1 MRGEKDPSP
10 LSLGGRTISIT
21 RRSFL
26 KTAALA
32 PLALSGVGRA
42 APALAGTA
50 RGKHLA
56 VWALAEF
63 LEAKDAP
70 LMSHYA
76 DTFVLSARLRD
87 LRGWDCFA
95 RAARWIRDNGY
106 QAILDNHG
114 MFEPQRVAQWYKQV
128 GEIIPA
134 ARTRA
139 YFISTPKRDAKTV
152 DTFIRGL
159 RREGLDLEAVPAGVV
174 VPLHLDEEYQ
184 ALLADWPREPGLF
197 CVETFMKHPW
207 EWEKRYRDKVARVT
221 ALAPRARLMA
231 SLNTHDIEVGTKYL
245 NEKQQYRALMANFRG
260 LERDF
265 GERIGMYGFYRWAL
279 WDEHGHGPKR
289 NGYLSTA
296 PGFQK
301 AARGIGKELGVI
313 RPTQTTCEC

>member
-1 MRGEKDPSP
+1 MRGDHRTAAALP
-10 LSLGGRTISIT
+10 GRKPISIT
-21 RRSFL
+21 RRRFI
-26 KTAALA
+26 KAAALSL
-32 PLALSGVGRA
+32 PALSGLGRVSSA
-42 APALAGTA
+42 RAGSP
-50 RGKHLA
+50 RGKGL
-56 VWALAEF
+56 VIWALAEF

-70 LMSHYA
+70 LMSRYA

-106 QAILDNHG
+106 YAVLDNHG
-114 MFEPQRVAQWYKQV
+114 MFQSQRAAAWYRQV
-128 GEIIPA
+128 GEIVPP

-139 YFISTPKRDAKTV
+139 YFISTPRRDGKTV
-152 DTFIRGL
+152 DAFIREL

-174 VPLHLDEEYQ
+174 VPLHLEEEYQ

-197 CVETFMKHPW
+197 CVETFMKHPR
-207 EWEKRYRDKVARVT
+207 EWEGRYRDKVAQVA
-221 ALAPRARLMA
+221 ALAPRAALMA
-231 SLNTHDIEVGTKYL
+231 SMNTHDIEVGDRYL
-245 NEKQQYRALMANFRG
+245 DDKQQYQALMANFRG

-265 GERIGMYGFYRWAL
+265 GDRIGLYGFYRWAL

-301 AARGIGKELGVI
+301 AAKEIGARLGVV